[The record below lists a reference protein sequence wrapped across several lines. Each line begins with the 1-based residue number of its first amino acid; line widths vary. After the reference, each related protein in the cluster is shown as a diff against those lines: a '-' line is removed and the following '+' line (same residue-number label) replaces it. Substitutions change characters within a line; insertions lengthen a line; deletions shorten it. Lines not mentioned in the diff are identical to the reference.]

1 VQKIDYQLFEK
12 TNLMLSFR
20 PIPKEP
26 NNESKQG
33 TIELKENQSG
43 DFVRKLPL
51 LFYPLSIRNK

>member
-1 VQKIDYQLFEK
+1 
-12 TNLMLSFR
+12 MLYYK

-26 NNESKQG
+26 INESKQG

-43 DFVRKLPL
+43 GFVKKLPL